1 MATELEKL
9 KAILKQY
16 ELDVILKKEKVKAMK
31 VLIDL
36 EQQKNNG
43 QLRLI
48 EKG

>member
-1 MATELEKL
+1 MVTELEKL

-43 QLRLI
+43 QLSLI